1 MDELME
7 FIDHDD
13 QIVKD
18 AALNVKML
26 KDMHEKGEITAEQF
40 KELAED
46 ILEANKVRRLSIR
59 LERKIIILQAFT
71 TIRNLIGAIIP

>member
-7 FIDHDD
+7 FMNHDD
-13 QIVKD
+13 EVVKE

-26 KDMHEKGEITAEQF
+26 KDMHASGEITEEQF

-46 ILEANKVRRLSIR
+46 ILEANKVRRLSIT

-71 TIRNLIGAIIP
+71 TIRNLVGAIIP